1 MQTMQSK
8 GSGKGIEE
16 ITFARAFCAIGII
29 IYHFLAGSNSG
40 IEFGH
45 NYPNGTWGAAYVTA
59 FFAISGA
66 VMYYNHSEVP
76 SVWKFWYKRARSIFP
91 AFYIAYAFCFLEN
104 LFKTGDPFSH
114 GQPWCLI
121 FSVLGLDGYLEGSVP
136 TYYFVGEW
144 FLGAIII
151 LYLLYPLL
159 AWAFRKSELISTL
172 AVAVLYIWMLYTPLF
187 EGRMLV
193 RNIISCIMNF
203 WVGMLA
209 IRYKNVL
216 LDKWAPTCLLAVFFL
231 AANFVRIPINLVFV
245 NHLYGIAVFFILYKL
260 GGAVMKNGWLNRLFS
275 KLSALS
281 YPIFLAHH
289 QIIFKVLGYQNPA
302 SYGGTAVMFLMTLIL
317 TLAAAEALD
326 ILSKA
331 VMKTP
336 AIKKLEAK
344 IL

>member
-1 MQTMQSK
+1 MMQSNDAR
-8 GSGKGIEE
+8 KGIDE
-16 ITFARAFCAIGII
+16 ITFARAFCAIGIVV
-29 IYHFLAGSNSG
+29 YHFLSGSNSG

-66 VMYYNHSEVP
+66 VMFYNYSDIP
-76 SVWKFWYKRARSIFP
+76 SVWKFWYKRAKAIFP

-121 FSVLGLDGYLEGSVP
+121 FSVFGLDGYLEGSVP
-136 TYYFVGEW
+136 TYYFIGEW

-159 AWAFRKSELISTL
+159 LWAFKKSPPISTL
-172 AVAVLYIWMLYTPLF
+172 AVAILYVWMLYTPLF
-187 EGRMLV
+187 EGTMHV

-209 IRYKNVL
+209 IKYKEIL
-216 LDKWAPTCLLAVFFL
+216 LDKLWPTCILAAFFL
-231 AANFVRIPINLVFV
+231 AANLTRIQLNLVFV
-245 NHLYGIAVFFILYKL
+245 NHLYGIAVFFMLYKL
-260 GGAVMKNGWLNRLFS
+260 GGVVMKSSLMKKLFG

-281 YPIFLAHH
+281 YPVFLVHH
-289 QIIFKVLGYQNPA
+289 QIIFKVLGYQNPSSKA
-302 SYGGTAVMFLMTLIL
+302 GTLVMFLMTIL
-317 TLAAAEALD
+317 LTILAAEALD
-326 ILSKA
+326 ILTKS
-331 VMKTP
+331 VLNTKT
-336 AIKKLEAK
+336 AKRIDSK